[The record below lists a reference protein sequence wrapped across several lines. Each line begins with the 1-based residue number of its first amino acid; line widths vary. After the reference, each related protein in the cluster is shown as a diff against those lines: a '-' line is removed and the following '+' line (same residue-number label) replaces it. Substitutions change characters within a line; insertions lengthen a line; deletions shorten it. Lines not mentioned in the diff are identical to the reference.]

1 MTHPLVRQLHFAR
14 SEFVRCLEGV
24 TPEDA
29 LRRVMPLNSLSW
41 IVGHMANQEQG
52 WWLMLAQGRVL
63 VPGLNEK
70 VGYRK
75 PASTPP
81 LDEMWTAWK
90 LIAQAADEYL
100 TTLTTATLQT
110 HLVYKG
116 APRPETIGTML
127 LRGTY
132 HYWYHTG
139 EAHAIRDMLG
149 HSDLAEFVGDMSQAE
164 YQPEE

>member
-29 LRRVMPLNSLSW
+29 LRRLMPLNSLSW

-52 WWLMLAQGRVL
+52 WWLFLAQGRLL
-63 VPGLNEK
+63 VPGLNEM

-81 LDEMWTAWK
+81 LDEMWDAWRA
-90 LIAQAADEYL
+90 ITQAADEYL
-100 TTLTTATLQT
+100 DTLTTELLQT
-110 HLVYKG
+110 HLVSKG
-116 APRPETIGTML
+116 GPRPESIGTMVY
-127 LRGTY
+127 RNTY
-132 HYWYHTG
+132 HYWHHLG
-139 EAHAIRDMLG
+139 EAHAIRQMLG
-149 HSDLAEFVGDMSQAE
+149 HQDLPEFVGDMSQAL
-164 YQPEE
+164 YRPE